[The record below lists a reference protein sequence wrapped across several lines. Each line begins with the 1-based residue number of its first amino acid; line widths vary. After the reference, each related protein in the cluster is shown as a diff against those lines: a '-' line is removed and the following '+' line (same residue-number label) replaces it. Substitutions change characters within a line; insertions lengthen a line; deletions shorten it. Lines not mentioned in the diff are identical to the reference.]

1 MDPVR
6 REDESDTGDSGNLQ
20 RCQSANISTFAIC
33 TYPLLL
39 RTYFHCWDPTVFL
52 GEKRIKNGDILVF
65 VVDIEKSYRTM
76 CHFSSYTIKTKI
88 DPFSMHFSS

>member
-1 MDPVR
+1 MLKVPKEEKEMCMINVFSIVLHYIR
-6 REDESDTGDSGNLQ
+6 FR
-20 RCQSANISTFAIC
+20 
-33 TYPLLL
+33 
-39 RTYFHCWDPTVFL
+39 HCWDPTVFL